1 MPARTILMS
10 PSYNA
15 SAMSIFVCPLSK
27 VEETIAKQ
35 KPSRVIS
42 ILDPG
47 SDFPDLGASYVGR
60 HLSLEFHDI
69 HLPTLDLVMPAAT
82 HVDRLLRFLNRW
94 DPAESLLIHC
104 RAGIGRS
111 TAAAFITACYH
122 NPKIDEEQI
131 ATDLI
136 HASPIARPNKTLI
149 RIADNAM
156 SRKGRMLIAMENALR
171 DITWV
176 DAAEN
181 QPFQIPSIY
190 PGGK

>member
-1 MPARTILMS
+1 
-10 PSYNA
+10 
-15 SAMSIFVCPLSK
+15 MSIHVCPLSRLT
-27 VEETIAKQ
+27 ETIAKE

-69 HLPTLDLVMPAAT
+69 HLPTLDRVMPAAT

-94 DPAESLLIHC
+94 DPRETLLVHC

-111 TAAAFITACYH
+111 TAAAFIAACYH

-131 ATDLI
+131 AADLMQ
-136 HASPIARPNKTLI
+136 ASPIARPNKTLI

-156 SRKGRMLIAMENALR
+156 TRKGRMLAAIENALR
-171 DITWV
+171 DATWV

-181 QPFQIPSIY
+181 DPFQILSIY